1 VQLAGPDRA
10 LTRSRA
16 FQCSVLLGASAACFG
31 GVGIPSRQPHVAV
44 YRYINVKFG
53 RRLNLGEPFSI
64 PTLATR
70 TDDSTWVLHR
80 DAVVDP
86 DSILIHVTSLG
97 TVYAMEFIYRSDQ
110 SFAKLVATYTESLGP
125 PSATSNRSAEWQDAQ
140 TRFRVWWTHGDTLG
154 ALRSRIDDR

>member
-1 VQLAGPDRA
+1 MKTFLLQAML
-10 LTRSRA
+10 
-16 FQCSVLLGASAACFG
+16 CSVLLSSTDACLG
-31 GVGIPSRQPHVAV
+31 GVGIQTRRPHVAV
-44 YRYINVKFG
+44 YRYINVGFG

-64 PTLATR
+64 PNLATR

-80 DAVVDP
+80 DAVADP

-110 SFAKLVATYTESLGP
+110 SFAKLVSTYTELLGH
-125 PSATSNRSAEWQDAQ
+125 PSATSNQSAEWQDAQ
-140 TRFRVWWTHGDTLG
+140 TRFRVWWTLGDTLG